1 MASELPSRAVDS
13 CDDAKSGGALACAI
27 VHVEEPLMSDR
38 RLIGAIAGT
47 AAVLTLVQL
56 LWMFGM
62 FSPADALAGRTG
74 FLYAGMI
81 AAWFWGTLG
90 LLVAVAI
97 ILLMTGSETVVGRP
111 GVREAMR

>member
-1 MASELPSRAVDS
+1 
-13 CDDAKSGGALACAI
+13 
-27 VHVEEPLMSDR
+27 MSDR
-38 RLIGAIAGT
+38 RVVGGIAAV

-62 FSPADALAGRTG
+62 FSPADALGGRTG

-90 LLVAVAI
+90 LLVAAAV
-97 ILLMTGSETVVGRP
+97 ILLMATGDKTHKTHP
-111 GVREAMR
+111 